1 MIYSDVVTAGNSLSF
16 SAMLFLCFLPGF
28 LVPAIIAKVI
38 NRKSIWALIN
48 IVLIC
53 VLFVVVIIVSIFVP
67 NWVGNVNQPYH
78 AGDTDIS
85 DDWNRDVKNLLREYS
100 FDVADIDED
109 YTHLK
114 GDTFDLRIYVSS
126 EASQKEIDELN
137 MFLKELRDLDKDSRY
152 HIRIRVY
159 PSYYEPGN
167 NSSFVYTPRYTIE
180 YDSSDRDID
189 IEESLYDDLDNG
201 RRVPGHVPEEL
212 EDGNLLIVVR

>member
-1 MIYSDVVTAGNSLSF
+1 MMF
-16 SAMLFLCFLPGF
+16 LFFLPGF
-28 LVPAIIAKVI
+28 LVPAVIAKVI

-53 VLFVVVIIVSIFVP
+53 VLFVVVIIVSIFAP
-67 NWVGNVNQPYH
+67 NWVGNVNHSYH
-78 AGDTDIS
+78 AGDTNIS
-85 DDWNRDVKNLLREYS
+85 DEWNSDVKKLLREYS
-100 FDVADIDED
+100 FDVADIDEN

-126 EASQKEIDELN
+126 EASQKEINELN
-137 MFLKELRDLDKDSRY
+137 DFLKELRNLDKDSRY
-152 HIRIRVY
+152 RIRIRVY
-159 PSYYEPGN
+159 PCYFEPGN

-180 YDSSDRDID
+180 YDSTDRDID